1 MKLRL
6 LVITPVKHI
15 MGVADKLEKIADVT
29 YIDDPSLQDI
39 LLIINDFHVLFTNPN
54 KSKIFIGREL
64 IDASNKLKVICT
76 ASTGTNHIDMKY
88 AYKKGIIVLSLTKE
102 REIINKI
109 SSTAE
114 HAFTLTMSSLRNI
127 VNGYKDVLN
136 GNWDY
141 ERFIGRQMDG
151 LTIGVIGFGRLG
163 SLYADYCIA
172 FGSKVLAYDPYKV
185 ISVKGVIQVKDLQE
199 LLSNSDVISI
209 HVHVTNETKNMI
221 DQNYLNQMKSTVLI
235 INTSRGEIIN
245 EPDLIEFLSNNK
257 SAKIATDVLAD
268 EILNRINSPLLMY
281 AGKSNQVIITPH
293 IGGMTVEAQKIAY
306 NHAAI
311 MLDHYFKGY
320 ENV

>member
-1 MKLRL
+1 M
-6 LVITPVKHI
+6 
-15 MGVADKLEKIADVT
+15 T
-29 YIDDPSLQDI
+29 Y
-39 LLIINDFHVLFTNPN
+39 

-88 AYKKGIIVLSLTKE
+88 AYKKGIIVLSLTEE

-172 FGSKVLAYDPYKV
+172 FGSKVLAYDPYKD
-185 ISVKGVIQVKDLQE
+185 ISAKGVIQVNDLQE

-245 EPDLIEFLSNNK
+245 EPDLIKFLSNNK

-293 IGGMTVEAQKIAY
+293 IGGMTVEAQEIAY